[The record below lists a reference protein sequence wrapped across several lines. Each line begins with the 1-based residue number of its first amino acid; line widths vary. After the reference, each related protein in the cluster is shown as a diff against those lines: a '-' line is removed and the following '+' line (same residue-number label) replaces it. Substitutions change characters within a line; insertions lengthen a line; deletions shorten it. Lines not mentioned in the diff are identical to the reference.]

1 MSVAATYERLRA
13 DAGLAQVSDVAKVVL
28 ATAWADGAPLCPLS
42 VAADA
47 EVLVVAELHVRHRV
61 HTRIAL
67 ARARAE
73 EIDDATLRGAVRY
86 AASRLAQ
93 DRLGGELLQRGISS
107 VRDLT
112 RAQAVEL
119 ALRLNTLRADEP
131 DEEAFIDALAELG
144 GPEPEPE
151 FRGEVLGRC
160 VACGNP
166 VGDTDSTIGVHY
178 YVAARRR
185 KDGTLSDGSYE
196 WRTFSPA
203 TERRSELLRHVHAG
217 ADLLCLPCAIR
228 ARYGL
233 IEWPDFKDDVE
244 TTRPCSRCG
253 TTFMATER

>member
-1 MSVAATYERLRA
+1 MSAAAAYERLRA
-13 DAGLAQVSDVAKVVL
+13 DARFAQVSDVAKVVL
-28 ATAWADGAPLCPLS
+28 ATAWADGAPLYPLS

-73 EIDDATLRGAVRY
+73 DIDDATLRGAVRY
-86 AASRLAQ
+86 ASSRLAQ
-93 DRLGGELLQRGISS
+93 DALGGELLQRGIRS

-119 ALRLNTLRADEP
+119 ALWLNTLPADEP
-131 DEEAFIDALAELG
+131 DEEAFIDALAELAR
-144 GPEPEPE
+144 PEPEPE
-151 FRGEVLGRC
+151 FCGQLLGPC
-160 VACGNP
+160 FVCGNP
-166 VGDTDSTIGVHY
+166 VGDADSTIGVHY

-203 TERRSELLRHVHAG
+203 TERRSELLRQVHAG

-233 IEWPDFKDDVE
+233 IEWPTSR
-244 TTRPCSRCG
+244 TTSRPPDPAVG
-253 TTFMATER
+253 AERRS

>member
-1 MSVAATYERLRA
+1 VSVAATYERLRA
-13 DAGLAQVSDVAKVVL
+13 DARLAQVSDVAKVVL
-28 ATAWADGAPLCPLS
+28 ATAWADGAPLYPLS

-47 EVLVVAELHVRHRV
+47 EVLVVAELHVRHGV

-73 EIDDATLRGAVRY
+73 DIDDATLRGAVRR

-93 DRLGGELLQRGISS
+93 DRLGGELLHRGISS

-119 ALRLNTLRADEP
+119 ALRLNTLPADEP
-131 DEEAFIDALAELG
+131 EEEGAFIDALAELG

-151 FRGEVLGRC
+151 FCGEALGPC

-166 VGDTDSTIGVHY
+166 VGDADGTIGVHY

-185 KDGTLSDGSYE
+185 KDGTLSDGRHE

-203 TERRSELLRHVHAG
+203 TERRSELLRQAHAG

-233 IEWPDFKDDVE
+233 IEWPTSR
-244 TTRPCSRCG
+244 TTSRPPDPVVG
-253 TTFMATER
+253 AERRS